1 MVKIR
6 KKSNIIINNNDDD
19 WLNIITS
26 DIEFK
31 GYGSPQNLNTILN
44 HAIKWLNDP
53 Q

>member
-1 MVKIR
+1 M
-6 KKSNIIINNNDDD
+6 
-19 WLNIITS
+19 
-26 DIEFK
+26 EFK